1 MPTSKHRRR
10 GKARPRDPNPERAG
24 YPEPG
29 GYQLSPELAG
39 ELELVHRVL
48 RERHGT
54 REPSKAELEDTL
66 ASLSGRLPLT
76 DRLLHE
82 LDHNDPDGTTA
93 RVLLAAVR
101 P

>member
-29 GYQLSPELAG
+29 GYKLSPELTG

-48 RERHGT
+48 RAG
-54 REPSKAELEDTL
+54 EPSKAELEDAL

-76 DRLLHE
+76 DRLLHK

-93 RVLLAAVR
+93 RVLLAALR
-101 P
+101 S